1 MASEWVRI
9 AGPALFGLFAGGLY
23 GYATVMMDKPMAEGT
38 TGWTESGKKLVL
50 TRRVAAHGSLGAA
63 LLTIADENAVETTK
77 LRKAMLA
84 CEQLL
89 DMQQKADTVAAI
101 AEAQGD
107 EIARE
112 RRDEF
117 TDGRDEAEFVAV
129 ASKYRDV
136 CIALL
141 TNGMADNNIPMS
153 LDGIP
158 HSHSLR
164 YAMSS
169 IIQSISDVVLN
180 IGIAVRKWRG

>member
-1 MASEWVRI
+1 MRI
-9 AGPALFGLFAGGLY
+9 AGPALFGLVAGGLY
-23 GYATVMMDKPMAEGT
+23 GFATVMMDKPMAEGT
-38 TGWTESGKKLVL
+38 SGWTESGKRLVL
-50 TRRVAAHGSLGAA
+50 TKRVAAHGSLGAA
-63 LLTIADENAVETTK
+63 LLTIADENAVETAK

-89 DMQQKADTVAAI
+89 DMQHKADVVAAI
-101 AEAQGD
+101 AENQGD
-107 EIARE
+107 EVARE
-112 RRDEF
+112 RRDEI
-117 TDGRDEAEFVAV
+117 TNGRDEADFVAL

-141 TNGMADNNIPMS
+141 TNGMADSNVPMS

-169 IIQSISDVVLN
+169 IIQSVHDIIIN
-180 IGIAVRKWRG
+180 IGISVRKWRG